1 MSWSKT
7 VCATCV
13 RSFSASARECDGVV
27 YCCVNVWDIVLDAM
41 GSCLGWIS
49 CMFDCC
55 VDLMFD
61 LVRLEIGSWSPLELA
76 STWVFLGIFIG
87 CWCTTSMEFFTLSFR
102 WPPLDMDGRTDV
114 CLCSTG
120 GVGW

>member
-1 MSWSKT
+1 M
-7 VCATCV
+7 CAKCA
-13 RSFSASARECDGVV
+13 RSCDASACECGGVV
-27 YCCVNVWDIVLDAM
+27 YCCANARDIVLSAM

-61 LVRLEIGSWSPLELA
+61 LVRLEIGSWSPLELDG
-76 STWVFLGIFIG
+76 TRVFLGVFIF
-87 CWCTTSMEFFTLSFR
+87 CWCTTPLEFITLSLR
-102 WPPLDMDGRTDV
+102 WPPLEMDGRTDV

-120 GVGW
+120 GGGW